1 MQISILTLFP
11 EVITN
16 SLHSIVKRAIDQKIL
31 KLNPINIRDFA
42 KDKYKS
48 VDDHPYGGGVG
59 MILKCQPIFDAVAS
73 CRAGLPAGRQGRII
87 LLDPTG
93 KKYTQKEAYRLSKY
107 KHIILI
113 AGHYEG
119 VDQRIKDHLSDEVI
133 SIGDYIL
140 TGGEIPALVII
151 DSITRLLPGVL
162 KKEATAN
169 ESFSGKENLLEYPQY
184 TRPQDFN
191 GHKVPKILLSGNHK
205 EIQKWRERKSRKIS
219 KT

>member
-1 MQISILTLFP
+1 MQIDVLTLFP

-42 KDKYKS
+42 KNKYKS

-59 MILKCQPIFDAVAS
+59 MIMKCQPIFDALSTLSSGKV
-73 CRAGLPAGRQGRII
+73 I
-87 LLDPTG
+87 LLDPAG
-93 KKYTQKEAYRLSKY
+93 KKYTQKDAKRLSKCKY
-107 KHIILI
+107 IILI

-119 VDQRIKDHLSDEVI
+119 VDQRIKDHFVDEII
-133 SIGDYIL
+133 SIGDYVL

-169 ESFSGKENLLEYPQY
+169 ESFNPLLEYPQY
-184 TRPQDFN
+184 TRPEKFKN
-191 GHKVPKILLSGNHK
+191 WKVPKILLSGNHNQ
-205 EIQKWRERKSRKIS
+205 IQIWREKESIKLTKKKRPDLL

>member
-1 MQISILTLFP
+1 MQISVLTLFP
-11 EVITN
+11 ESITN
-16 SLHSIVKRAIDQKIL
+16 SLHSIVKRAVDQKIL
-31 KLNPINIRDFA
+31 KLNCVNIRDFA

-59 MILKCQPIFDAVAS
+59 MIMKCQPIFDAVAS
-73 CRAGLPAGRQGRII
+73 CPPGRII
-87 LLDPTG
+87 LLDPAG
-93 KKYTQKEAYRLSKY
+93 KKYTQKDARRLSKY

-113 AGHYEG
+113 SGHYEG
-119 VDQRIKDHLSDEVI
+119 VDQRIKDHLADEII
-133 SIGDYIL
+133 SIGDYVL
-140 TGGEIPALVII
+140 TCGDIPALVII

-162 KKEATAN
+162 KKEATEN
-169 ESFSGKENLLEYPQY
+169 ESFSTRENLLEYPQY

-205 EIQKWRERKSRKIS
+205 EIQKWRERKSGKIS